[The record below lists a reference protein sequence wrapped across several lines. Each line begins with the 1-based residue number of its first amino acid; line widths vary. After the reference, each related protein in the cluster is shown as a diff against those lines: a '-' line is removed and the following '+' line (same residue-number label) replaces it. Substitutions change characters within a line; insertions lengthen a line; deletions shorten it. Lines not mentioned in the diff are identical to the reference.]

1 MTTKSRDKWL
11 PALLLAGIVHVIV
24 FAALYINYANNNKPL
39 ATETNPTN
47 AQPTLS
53 DTTSQPTALV
63 SETEIIEV
71 PVIAKEVPGVATEV
85 PVIEG
90 APPQSVET
98 QSASSLQPAGA
109 DNKSSA
115 TDSKTLTGTPI
126 ENASE
131 GRQTTANSSP
141 SPSKPSSQTA
151 TTNVG
156 AENTSDSVANNPLS
170 TQRPNPA
177 LLDMD
182 MPSQGSKGKTALDQ
196 QYNAV
201 KDETEALNAKMSSGI
216 SEIKSRNQKRIEEA
230 QAMQAYAHAVDN
242 GRPSVALTSKPA
254 AKDPSTGNSEPNTTK
269 SPSNRLTTPTGN
281 E

>member
-53 DTTSQPTALV
+53 DTTSQPPALV
-63 SETEIIEV
+63 SETEIREM
-71 PVIAKEVPGVATEV
+71 PVTVTEV

-98 QSASSLQPAGA
+98 QSASSVKPAGS
-109 DNKSSA
+109 DNNSSA
-115 TDSKTLTGTPI
+115 TDSNTLTGTPI
-126 ENASE
+126 EKASE
-131 GRQTTANSSP
+131 GRQNTANSST
-141 SPSKPSSQTA
+141 SKSSSQIA

-156 AENTSDSVANNPLS
+156 AENASDSVANTPNNPLS
-170 TQRPNPA
+170 TQRPNAA

-254 AKDPSTGNSEPNTTK
+254 TKDPSTGSSEPNTTK